1 MFNALTVL
9 LVDLSYILALFCIA
23 LRAEKR
29 AGLSRKLSD
38 NPWIYSLSLAV
49 YCTSWT
55 FYGSVG
61 KAVTSGMLFLTIYLG
76 PTLAIVLWWIVLRKM
91 VRIKDRYR
99 ITSIADFIS
108 ARYDKSQ
115 PIAILVTVAALVGS
129 MPYIALQI
137 KAVNAAFRTIS
148 LDQGVVSAWVLE
160 NIGLITIVLFIGF
173 TIVFG
178 VRRLDPTERHPG
190 MITAV
195 AVESLVKLLAFL
207 ACGLFVTYVLY
218 DGFGDVF
225 GYLATPNGP
234 GVDAEALRGLTSLS
248 GDAEQPYVIWATY
261 LVLAMSAIM
270 FLPRQFHVAVV
281 ENSREEHIL
290 TAMWVF
296 PLYML
301 LINVF
306 VLPIAIAGLHG
317 GIPAQYADTYMLRV
331 PMLHDQPWLT
341 LLVFLGGFSA
351 AMSMVMISS
360 MTLAT
365 MLTNHILLPL
375 VQVVRPLGFLRR
387 HLLRCRWAA
396 VVFVLGMGCLFEIT
410 VGESYML
417 VNMGM
422 ISFAAVLQF
431 APALLGGLFW
441 RGANRM
447 GALFGLGAGVVVW
460 AYTLLLPA
468 FVRSSWLPL
477 SLLDGPFGWS
487 VLAPEALFGLVGLD
501 DLTHTVFWSLFFNI
515 GFYVLGSLLF
525 TQKESEQAIA
535 DEFVSAMMPRAR
547 LRDEDAGAAT
557 IPIKERLERIEQSL
571 NMFFSLRQARVMLE
585 DCVRRAGL
593 EGRDKISHIEL
604 AEIRKEVEKTLA
616 GAVGAAAASHAL
628 STADIFTETEAAR
641 LSEHYLRILA
651 DLKLSPADLKERVDY
666 HQEREKLLAQQAAQ
680 LERTVE
686 LRTRDLAQKA
696 HELEEANKRLLELDR
711 MKSQFLSSVS
721 HELRTPLTSVLGF
734 AKLIHRD
741 MCKVFLPLVRDDES
755 LFRRAERIRENI
767 GIIAEEG
774 QRLTRL
780 INDVLDMNK
789 IEEGRMEWHD
799 RDISLYKLAE
809 QAVNG
814 VSGLFASKHGVR
826 LGLELDEGLPRVHA
840 DPDRLLQ
847 VLFNLLNNAHKFTPQ
862 GEVLL
867 AVRRAPDGG
876 VLLSVRDT
884 GVGIPSNEHDKIFDS
899 FYQVVRGD
907 TLHAKPRGTGLGLVI
922 CKQIVTHY
930 GGRILVESKEGR
942 GSTFTVEL
950 PPRLTVP
957 AAKGDSD
964 RSQLLQPDS
973 EGGNGGVLVVDD
985 DPAICKYLC
994 QILED
999 EGYETIA
1006 ALDGESA
1013 LDMARRRKPDLI
1025 TMDLMMPGLDGRA
1038 AMAAL
1043 REDPVL
1049 GTVPVV
1055 VVSVLPERSEAGGS
1069 ESFGKPVDE
1078 ERFLDAVRMLL
1089 DKDRKA
1095 CANSMLVR
1103 GDDREEP
1110 KLYLC
1115 QGALDAVT
1123 LRHLE
1128 ERLQQ
1133 GFQGTVLVPPEVLDE
1148 FDLVRLSRY
1157 AGVQLVLLG
1166 QGE

>member
-9 LVDLSYILALFCIA
+9 LIDLCYILALFCIA
-23 LRAEKR
+23 LRAEKS
-29 AGLSRKLSD
+29 AGLRRKVSD

-76 PTLAIVLWWIVLRKM
+76 PTLAITLWWFVLRKM

-137 KAVNAAFRTIS
+137 KAVTDAFRTIS
-148 LDQGVVSAWVLE
+148 LNQGFASALVLE
-160 NIGLITIVLFIGF
+160 HIGLITIVLFIGF
-173 TIVFG
+173 TIIFG

-207 ACGLFVTYVLY
+207 ACGLFVTFVLH
-218 DGFGDVF
+218 DGFGDVL
-225 GYLATPNGP
+225 GYLVPENGQ
-234 GVDAEALRGLTSLS
+234 GDDASVLQGLASLS

-281 ENSREEHIL
+281 ENSREENIL

-306 VLPIAIAGLHG
+306 VLPIAIAGLRG
-317 GIPAQYADTYMLRV
+317 GIPVQYADTYVLRV
-331 PMLHDQPWLT
+331 PMLHDRPGLT

-375 VQVVRPLGFLRR
+375 LQVVRPLGFLRR

-431 APALLGGLFW
+431 APVLLGGLFW
-441 RGANRM
+441 RRANRI
-447 GALFGLGAGVVVW
+447 GALLGLGAGMSVW
-460 AYTLLLPA
+460 AYTLLVPA
-468 FVRSSWLPL
+468 FVRSGWVSPH
-477 SLLDGPFGWS
+477 LLDGLFGWS
-487 VLAPEALFGLVGLD
+487 ALRPEALFGLNGLD
-501 DLTHTVFWSLFFNI
+501 NLTHTVFWSLFFNI
-515 GFYVLGSLLF
+515 GCFVLGSLLV
-525 TQKESEQAIA
+525 TQRESEQAIA
-535 DEFVSAMMPRAR
+535 DEFVSAMRPRAR
-547 LRDEDAGAAT
+547 MRGGEASSAT
-557 IPIKERLERIEQSL
+557 IPMQERLERIEQSL
-571 NMFFSLRQARVMLE
+571 GMFFPPGESRVLLQE
-585 DCVRRAGL
+585 CLGRAGL
-593 EGRDKISHIEL
+593 EGRDRVSHIEL
-604 AEIRKEVEKTLA
+604 AEIRREVEKTLT

-628 STADIFTETEAAR
+628 STADIFTPAEAAR

-651 DLKLSPADLKERVDY
+651 ELKLSPADLQEKVDY
-666 HQEREKLLAQQAAQ
+666 HQEREKLLTQQAAQ

-696 HELEEANKRLLELDR
+696 RELEEANTRLRELDR
-711 MKSQFLSSVS
+711 MKSRFLSSVS

-741 MCKVFLPLVRDDES
+741 LCKIFLPLVRDDKS
-755 LFRRAERIRENI
+755 LARRAERIKDNI
-767 GIIAEEG
+767 TIIVEEG

-780 INDVLDMNK
+780 INDVLDLHK

-799 RDISLYKLAE
+799 RDVSLYILAE
-809 QAVNG
+809 KAVNA
-814 VSGLFASKHGVR
+814 VSGLFSSKREVR
-826 LGLELDEGLPRVHA
+826 LGLELDDDLPVVHA

-847 VLFNLLNNAHKFTPQ
+847 VFSNLLNNAYKFTQ
-862 GEVLL
+862 EGEVNL

-876 VLLSVRDT
+876 VHLSVQDT
-884 GVGIPSNEHDKIFDS
+884 GMGIPSAEHEKIFSS
-899 FYQVVRGD
+899 FYQVVRED
-907 TLHAKPRGTGLGLVI
+907 TLHEKPQGTGLGLVI
-922 CKQIVTHY
+922 CKYIVDHY
-930 GGRILVESKEGR
+930 GGRILVDSEVGK
-942 GSTFTVEL
+942 GSTFTVVL
-950 PPRLTVP
+950 PPRLNVP
-957 AAKGDSD
+957 APMVEMDATAIVQPATEGD
-964 RSQLLQPDS
+964 RS
-973 EGGNGGVLVVDD
+973 VILVVDD
-985 DPAICKYLC
+985 DHAICRYLS

-999 EGYETIA
+999 DGHETIT
-1006 ALDGESA
+1006 ALDGEGA
-1013 LDMARRRKPDLI
+1013 LELARRRKPDLI
-1025 TMDLMMPGLDGRA
+1025 TMDLMMPGMDGKA
-1038 AMAAL
+1038 AIAAL
-1043 REDPVL
+1043 RDDPVL
-1049 GTVPVV
+1049 GDVPVV
-1055 VVSVLPERSEAGGS
+1055 VVSVLPERDEAGGNVA
-1069 ESFGKPVDE
+1069 FGKPIDE

-1095 CANSMLVR
+1095 CARSMLVR
-1103 GDDREEP
+1103 GDARERS

-1115 QGALDAVT
+1115 QGALETIAIQD
-1123 LRHLE
+1123 LE
-1128 ERLQQ
+1128 GRVLH
-1133 GFQGTVLVPPEVLDE
+1133 GFEGTVLVQPEVLGE
-1148 FDLVRLSRY
+1148 LDLSRLSRY
-1157 AGVQLVLLG
+1157 GGIQFVLLG
-1166 QGE
+1166 EDD